1 MSSSDA
7 GADRL
12 WRGSTSEQRND
23 ERRERLL
30 AEGLE
35 IFGTTGYHSSTVS
48 GICSAAGV
56 STRTFYELFGQRS
69 DLIEAIYA
77 QVIDQVRRDIEDLP
91 TPTVAGVVQWAR
103 DAVRAVVGPLL
114 ADLRVCQVIEI
125 EVVGLSPQIEE
136 RRRQSTLA
144 IAQTLDAVQRALA
157 ADAQPSQ
164 ADRELVGVFV
174 VGGITE
180 SLVAYMRTAPD
191 ERRSPEE
198 LLDALTAIILRVLRP

>member
-1 MSSSDA
+1 MVDSK
-7 GADRL
+7 L
-12 WRGSTSEQRND
+12 WRGSTPEQRND

-56 STRTFYELFGQRS
+56 STRTFYELFAQRA

-77 QVIDQVRRDIEDLP
+77 QVVDQIRADIDALP
-91 TPTVAGVVQWAR
+91 PPSLDGLEQWAR
-103 DAVRAVVGPLL
+103 EAVGAVVGPLL
-114 ADLRVCQVIEI
+114 ADLRICQVVEI
-125 EVVGLSPQIEE
+125 EVVGLTPQIED
-136 RRRQSTLA
+136 RRRRANLA
-144 IAQTLDAVQRALA
+144 IAQALDAVQQVLA
-157 ADAQPSQ
+157 PDSRTSQ

-180 SLVAYMRTAPD
+180 ALVAYMRTPTS
-191 ERRSPEE
+191 ERRSTEE
-198 LLDALTAIILRVLRP
+198 LLDALTGIIVKILVA

>member
-1 MSSSDA
+1 MVDTK
-7 GADRL
+7 L
-12 WRGSTSEQRND
+12 WRGSTPEQRND

-56 STRTFYELFGQRS
+56 STRTFYELFAQRA

-77 QVIDQVRRDIEDLP
+77 RVVDQIHADIEALP
-91 TPTVAGVVQWAR
+91 PPTIDGLEQWAR
-103 DAVRAVVGPLL
+103 DAVDVVVGPLL
-114 ADLRVCQVIEI
+114 ADLRICQVVEI
-125 EVVGLSPQIEE
+125 EVVGLTPQIED
-136 RRRQSTLA
+136 RRRRANLA
-144 IAQTLDAVQRALA
+144 IAQALDAVQQALA
-157 ADAQPSQ
+157 PDAGTSQ

-180 SLVAYMRTAPD
+180 ALVAYMRTPPR
-191 ERRSPEE
+191 ERRSADD
-198 LLDALTAIILRVLRP
+198 LLDALTRIIVNTLVA